1 MQQTHRSR
9 RLLCM
14 DVGVATDGTEVAALA
29 GEGDFDAWVAARS
42 PALLRFAY
50 LMTGS
55 QEAAEEALQTALA
68 KVFEKWSTVR
78 RMTDRDAYV
87 RRMIVNAH
95 ISWWRRFHRRESPVA
110 EVRGAGR
117 SGADH
122 AMAISEADAVWRLC
136 AELPPRQRASVV
148 LRFYEDL
155 GYAEIAALLDCPEAT
170 VRSYVYRALGMLRTM
185 IEDQENDD
193 G

>member
-1 MQQTHRSR
+1 
-9 RLLCM
+9 M
-14 DVGVATDGTEVAALA
+14 DVGVAADEAAVSA
-29 GEGDFDAWVAARS
+29 PSADDFDAWVAARS
-42 PALLRFAY
+42 RPLLRFAY
-50 LMTGS
+50 LMTGN
-55 QEAAEEALQTALA
+55 QHAAEEALATALA
-68 KVFEKWSTVR
+68 KAFEKWSTVR
-78 RMTDRDAYV
+78 RMADRDAYV

-95 ISWWRRFHRRESPVA
+95 ISWWRRFGRRESSVA

-122 AMAISEADAVWRLC
+122 ATTISEADAVWRLC

-155 GYAEIAALLDCPEAT
+155 GYPEIAAVLACPEAT
-170 VRSYVYRALGMLRTM
+170 VRSHIHRALSALRTM